1 MQLKDGSLIV
11 PFQEKTLYFKPVKL
25 NFSGGLRE
33 DVFARA
39 QKPLQDLL
47 ETPAFSL
54 LLPQVNAKYSRYLS
68 MKSGLFLGQLKERH
82 DPFYREFLNSYGDE
96 KYGTF
101 RLEDSHEADK
111 KGVLIVV
118 VNKGIYHAVNCR
130 DTFRGIIN
138 DLFGRIS
145 AEDCLLSGDS
155 TRCRINALLCN
166 NRNTAGI
173 YIQTCEKED
182 ERIHI
187 TEILKGFI
195 SI

>member
-11 PFQEKTLYFKPVKL
+11 PFLEKTLYFKPVKL
-25 NFSGGLRE
+25 NFSGFVRE

-39 QKPLQDLL
+39 QKPLKEIL
-47 ETPAFSL
+47 ENPAFSH
-54 LLPQVNAKYSRYLS
+54 LLPQVHAKYSRYLS

-101 RLEDSHEADK
+101 RLEDSYEADK

-118 VNKGIYHAVNCR
+118 VNKGIYHTVNCQ
-130 DTFRGIIN
+130 DTFRVIIN

-155 TRCRINALLCN
+155 TRCQINALLCN
-166 NRNTAGI
+166 NRNNAGI
-173 YIQTCEKED
+173 YIHTCEKEE
-182 ERIHI
+182 ERQHI
-187 TEILKGFI
+187 TEILKGYI